1 MKIKINIADK
11 YGYPVTYCYGCMTDK
26 TITIPLRTYRR
37 MCKMIDGIPIA
48 MIVNHNIYIE
58 NKHGRTEMATICDP
72 HYFTSESFKHI
83 MSKYSSKILI

>member
-48 MIVNHNIYIE
+48 MVVNHNIYIE
-58 NKHGRTEMATICDP
+58 NKHGKQKWQQYAT
-72 HYFTSESFKHI
+72 
-83 MSKYSSKILI
+83 LIISHRKALNT